1 MEGSM
6 KTNNTDGLAELR
18 GIAGRSWAK
27 SDAERIAR
35 MQSNPHNGTLGW
47 WRVDGVRHSAIVRAS
62 SAMEAVDR
70 ADMWVSKSWES
81 PEARWIGTEL
91 PEVFAV

>member
-1 MEGSM
+1 MNSPETG
-6 KTNNTDGLAELR
+6 NDYLNGCLAR
-18 GIAGRSWAK
+18 SRAAIAKA
-27 SDAERIAR
+27 DAERIAR

-47 WRVDGVRHSAIVRAS
+47 WRVDGVRHSAIAKAS
-62 SAMEAVDR
+62 SAMEAVDK
-70 ADMWVSKSWES
+70 ADMWVCKSWES

>member
-1 MEGSM
+1 MNTN
-6 KTNNTDGLAELR
+6 KTDNDCLNECMAR
-18 GIAGRSWAK
+18 ASAAAAK

-35 MQSNPHNGTLGW
+35 MQADPHNGTLGW

-62 SAMEAVDR
+62 SAMEAVDK

-81 PEARWIGTEL
+81 PKARWIGTEL